1 MEKHEYYLKIDEL
14 LTKIKDIKKEVE
26 ISKDKEKINYLK
38 LALNLKYEEVR
49 ELMESQYKS

>member
-1 MEKHEYYLKIDEL
+1 MEKYEYYLKIDEL
-14 LTKIKDIKKEVE
+14 LTKIKEIKKEVE
-26 ISKDKEKINYLK
+26 ASNDEEKTNYLK

>member
-1 MEKHEYYLKIDEL
+1 MEKYKYYLKIDEL
-14 LTKIKDIKKEVE
+14 LTKIKEIKKEVE
-26 ISKDKEKINYLK
+26 ASNDEEKTNYLK